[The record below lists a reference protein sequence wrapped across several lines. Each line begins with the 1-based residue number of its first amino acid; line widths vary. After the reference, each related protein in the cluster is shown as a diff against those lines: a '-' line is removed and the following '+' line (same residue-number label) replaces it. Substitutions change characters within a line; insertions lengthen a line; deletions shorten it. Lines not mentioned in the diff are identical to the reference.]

1 MRFRKGSPKGPEV
14 PQGGGSAA
22 DDTPNLAEFKRL
34 MVAAENEDRVAQYK
48 LGRIFLRM
56 GREFDAMNYFR
67 YSVYRGYEPA
77 WLEIGAMCGKAR
89 GVAGTHEDIA
99 NWYRPAAAE
108 GSATAQFALAGLYRM
123 GLGVEP
129 DPVECT
135 RLYRLAAEQ
144 GNPDAQYWLSGR
156 YRDGA
161 GVRRDVQQHLKWLHR
176 AAEGDQRSA
185 QFELGVRYLHG
196 SLVEQDVDRGIQV
209 LTKTGNAGHWDSIT
223 ALASAYLTGKVCPVN
238 LGGAAKWIEKFVSHS
253 TAESAQE
260 YARGV
265 LLHSETPT
273 GTSPE
278 GLLIAHILYS
288 LAREAGQSSGAKERR
303 LVKRRLS
310 AGALRKS
317 RAVTRLCLQAA
328 RTHWSNEGEQNSH

>member
-1 MRFRKGSPKGPEV
+1 MPFWKGRPKRPEV
-14 PQGGGSAA
+14 PQGGESAD
-22 DDTPNLAEFKRL
+22 DDTPNLAEVKRL
-34 MVAAENEDRVAQYK
+34 MVAAENEDRLAQYK

-77 WLEIGAMCGKAR
+77 WLEIGAMCGKEA

-108 GSATAQFALAGLYRM
+108 GSATAQFALAGLYRQ

-144 GNPDAQYWLSGR
+144 GHPDAQYWLSGR
-156 YRDGA
+156 YHDGA
-161 GVRRDVQQHLKWLHR
+161 GVRRDVQQYLKWLHR
-176 AAEGDQRSA
+176 AAEADQRSA
-185 QFELGVRYLHG
+185 QFELGLRYLHG
-196 SLVEQDVDRGIQV
+196 SLVEQDVDRGVQV
-209 LTKTGNAGHWDSIT
+209 LTTRGNAGHLDSIT
-223 ALASAYLTGKVCPVN
+223 ALASTYLTGKACPVN
-238 LGGAAKWIEKFVSHS
+238 LGEAAKWIGKFVSHT

-265 LLHSETPT
+265 LSHSETPT
-273 GTSPE
+273 GTSPA
-278 GLLIAHILYS
+278 GLLIAHVLFS
-288 LAREAGQSSGAKERR
+288 LAREAGRSSGARERR
-303 LVKRRLS
+303 LVQRGLS
-310 AGALRKS
+310 SGALRRS
-317 RAVTRLCLQAA
+317 RAVTRMCLQAA
-328 RTHWSNEGEQNSH
+328 RQHWSNDR